1 MRYGNLLIKIRQ
13 GFTMALY
20 FPVRHLGI
28 LSRLLA
34 DKLRKAA
41 WSCVYKHTLVHMEKG
56 GKTMKISARNQ
67 LAGKVVEI
75 SEGQV
80 NAKVVVDIGGGN
92 TITSIISVESLKEL
106 ELSVGSDVTTVI
118 KSSSVMLMA

>member
-1 MRYGNLLIKIRQ
+1 
-13 GFTMALY
+13 
-20 FPVRHLGI
+20 
-28 LSRLLA
+28 
-34 DKLRKAA
+34 
-41 WSCVYKHTLVHMEKG
+41 
-56 GKTMKISARNQ
+56 MKISARNQ

-92 TITSIISVESLKEL
+92 TITSIISVESLREL

>member
-20 FPVRHLGI
+20 FPGPA
-28 LSRLLA
+28 SWNSPQALA
-34 DKLRKAA
+34 DKLCKAA
-41 WSCVYKHTLVHMEKG
+41 WGCVCKHTLVYMEKG